1 MHHKVHILQPTQDI
15 LTHQSKLHNQNK
27 VLTYLDKKGD
37 IVSWCSTL
45 ASQCE
50 LLWLGEKQKSVN

>member
-1 MHHKVHILQPTQDI
+1 M
-15 LTHQSKLHNQNK
+15 SKNK
-27 VLTYLDKKGD
+27 VPSAYLDRKGD

-50 LLWLGEKQKSVN
+50 LLWEEYYIGKANTLWS

>member
-50 LLWLGEKQKSVN
+50 LLWLGEK